1 MPKNGFEIEISA
13 SYVYKQTSLLWSNK
27 DSFIYLDK
35 DLFKTVKISG

>member
-1 MPKNGFEIEISA
+1 MQGHFWPLFLMTQLFMLFYMLA
-13 SYVYKQTSLLWSNK
+13 SGK